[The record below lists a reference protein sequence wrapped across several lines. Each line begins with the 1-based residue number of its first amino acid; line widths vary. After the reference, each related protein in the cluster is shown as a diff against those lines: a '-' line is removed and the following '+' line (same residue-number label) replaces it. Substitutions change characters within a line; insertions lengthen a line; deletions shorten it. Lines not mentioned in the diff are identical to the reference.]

1 MIPSSFPTITGSVAS
16 VSISGIVTESMS
28 QQEVDEVTSQLA
40 EIYGVDVND
49 IETTVDYVTSGTLDV
64 TIPEDVSESEAI
76 EVLQESISDVLGVH
90 VKDVTV
96 LIEDDGS
103 VTYSIHGAS
112 VDEVEAIQNIASQDD
127 FASQITENLVESD
140 SDVVVEAATS
150 NEEIEVVISATLDT
164 SDATGTIDVNDGVSD
179 LTQELGLSESKVE
192 SNFEDISESQ
202 KNLKITHK
210 YKLLRS

>member
-96 LIEDDGS
+96 VIEMM
-103 VTYSIHGAS
+103 V
-112 VDEVEAIQNIASQDD
+112 Q
-127 FASQITENLVESD
+127 
-140 SDVVVEAATS
+140 
-150 NEEIEVVISATLDT
+150 
-164 SDATGTIDVNDGVSD
+164 
-179 LTQELGLSESKVE
+179 
-192 SNFEDISESQ
+192 
-202 KNLKITHK
+202 
-210 YKLLRS
+210 